1 MEAIESPST
10 TTEESLLLLF
20 IINCYSKQVNRDSG
34 IDIEGGECS

>member
-10 TTEESLLLLF
+10 TTEESLLLF
-20 IINCYSKQVNRDSG
+20 IIYCYSKQVNRDSG